1 MKKIKKFLD
10 YDTTHSD
17 TIVTYQASDVILA
30 VHSDASYLSE
40 TNTRRIA
47 GVHLFMPSYSSEPPN
62 NGSILNVAHILK
74 QSYPQQQNSNS
85 EPYT

>member
-17 TIVTYQASDVILA
+17 TIVTYQASDMILA

-62 NGSILNVAHILK
+62 NGSILTIAKIIKTVMPSSA
-74 QSYPQQQNSNS
+74 
-85 EPYT
+85 